1 MTPNSY
7 PSLELDDAFFHRAL
21 EGTIS
26 ATIRI
31 GERPALYAP
40 STLLFVSPNAR
51 YLPMLVNVDLVI
63 RTTWLGIADRD
74 AQLAGYL
81 DGDNARADMAM
92 RYPEAQPDTPF
103 TVIRFSR
110 PA

>member
-1 MTPNSY
+1 M
-7 PSLELDDAFFHRAL
+7 
-21 EGTIS
+21 I
-26 ATIRI
+26 
-31 GERPALYAP
+31 
-40 STLLFVSPNAR
+40 
-51 YLPMLVNVDLVI
+51 VNVDLVL
-63 RTTWLGIADRD
+63 RTTWLGITDRD

-81 DGDNARADMAM
+81 DGDNARADMSI